1 MYGFAWWLVDKT
13 ILLTFHDFVI
23 VRSRRQKRQC
33 VFLQEVICQQPAV
46 KSDPEQ
52 PVFAEE
58 CYLMTII
65 CVCSGPVCEETLNKS
80 AALECESIRVCAE
93 RALDL

>member
-1 MYGFAWWLVDKT
+1 M
-13 ILLTFHDFVI
+13 TFHDFVI
-23 VRSRRQKRQC
+23 VRNSRQKRQC
-33 VFLQEVICQQPAV
+33 VFLQEVICQQPTV
-46 KSDPEQ
+46 KSDPKQ

-80 AALECESIRVCAE
+80 AALECESVLRE
-93 RALDL
+93 RSTCERQKNVRDRSSQHEIL